1 MPNSKSAL
9 KSRPE
14 TGRSPG
20 AAHFRTYRLT
30 LPPVSGVFR
39 PRLVGLCAGLA
50 AATFLLFCW
59 GLTTGDYPID
69 FTDVVRALVNS
80 GDPGTVLVVQELRL
94 PRALVGLLA
103 GIAFGVSGALF
114 QTMTRNPLAS
124 PDMIGLTQGAG
135 TAVVAGIVL
144 GWDGAW
150 APRASDCSAP
160 WPRP

>member
-59 GLTTGDYPID
+59 GLRPATIRST
-69 FTDVVRALVNS
+69 
-80 GDPGTVLVVQELRL
+80 
-94 PRALVGLLA
+94 
-103 GIAFGVSGALF
+103 
-114 QTMTRNPLAS
+114 S
-124 PDMIGLTQGAG
+124 PMSYG
-135 TAVVAGIVL
+135 
-144 GWDGAW
+144 
-150 APRASDCSAP
+150 P
-160 WPRP
+160 W